1 MGNATALG
9 TVTIAG
15 MGFPFNISVTDE
27 GSILQDVTVEKGYDG
42 DTVSGTGTKAG
53 RVDTDT
59 AIPDITTDD
68 YVDIYWDGGVL
79 YNADVSAVAN
89 DNEITF
95 LDTNGLGDNLPADGT
110 PVVISVRSLIVTEFL
125 GTDVSCLAASCSGD
139 RCHISYVDNANPTT
153 AAELHAVDIAAAEG
167 WFWIEGMGFTNP
179 ITGDTVSAIYVST
192 SDVGADQTFSVGV
205 LYDSVS

>member
-1 MGNATALG
+1 MGVASLVSN
-9 TVTIAG
+9 VTIAG
-15 MGFPFNISVTDE
+15 MGFPVSFSAEDE
-27 GSILQDVTVEKGYDG
+27 GAILQEVTVESGYDG

-110 PVVISVRSLIVTEFL
+110 PVVISVRKLIATTFL
-125 GTDVSCLAASCSGD
+125 GTGASALAASCASG
-139 RCHISYVDNANPTT
+139 RCHISYVDNADPT
-153 AAELHAVDIAAAEG
+153 ASAEIFAVDIPDQQG
-167 WFWIEGMGFTNP
+167 WFWFEDMGFTNP
-179 ITGDTVSAIYVST
+179 ITGSTVAAIYVST
-192 SDVGADQTFSVGV
+192 ADVTADRIFSVGV